1 MRKYINWMAIAGLFA
16 CFTATTTVVE
26 AQTRA
31 EVIDASQD
39 AVNFII
45 ADSKRPELGSC
56 FSCHNTGQAIRA
68 GAMAELSPDLSV
80 DQTQLNKLV
89 GYINNQQFTDVAGTT
104 YSYWTGYWWWGYWT
118 TGTQNGRYDGAI
130 THESRNPYLDPGS
143 SHPNTTT
150 SWAMFSEIELAG
162 NQTSTPFD
170 LTRFLRGAAYLERT
184 VNANGFLPADHID
197 GPVDAN
203 NPGETARAVM
213 VLVKAQELDG
223 QAHWTTAINTGVN
236 YLRGLNPRSENFYYV
251 QDAGWI
257 VQALSAAGVPASDP
271 KISSLIALI
280 KGRQAADGG
289 WSMGTTASV
298 ISTSDAFGTGVAL
311 MSLLAVGET
320 NSSRF
325 PDFRDGINWLLDNQT
340 LDGGWAS
347 AQGRSRVSSSTWA
360 VLSLTALAT
369 TPPTIIVPDD
379 LTVEATG
386 PDGAIVSYTVSAV
399 SDNGTPVPVT
409 LSIASGSTFALGAT
423 TVTASAT
430 IDGESATNSF
440 TVTVVDTT
448 KPALTVPAS
457 QTLEATGPGGAIAT
471 FSASATDLV
480 SGPRVVNF
488 SQESGTM
495 FPLTTTLVN
504 VSASDAAGNTAT
516 GLFGVTVRDTTPPTL
531 ALKAPVVVE
540 ATGPGGANV
549 TFGLPTASD
558 LVTTNPTMT
567 ASPASGSTF
576 PLGTTPVT
584 ITASDA
590 RNNSTSTS
598 FPVIVRDTTAPVIA
612 AQASLVVE
620 ATSANGAVVSFPTP
634 SAGDV
639 VSGNVAVTAL
649 PASGSAFSIGTT
661 TVKLSAVDGAGN
673 TGTASFTVTV
683 RDTIA
688 PVLTVPA
695 NVVLEAT
702 SAAGAVATFTASAT
716 DAVGATVTTSVASGS
731 TFAFGTTTVNVTAVD
746 AAGNSSTGSFTVTVR
761 DTTAPTFSV
770 APSPSSGTLWPPN
783 HQMVPISVTASA
795 LDVVGATLRIVRVT
809 SSEPD
814 NGLGDGD
821 TAGDWVITGPLTVN
835 LRAERGGNGSGRTYT
850 ITVEARDAANN
861 VTESITSVFVPK
873 SLGKK

>member
-1 MRKYINWMAIAGLFA
+1 MLHAGLLA
-16 CFTATTTVVE
+16 CFMATTAVVQ

-31 EVIDASQD
+31 EVIGASQE

-45 ADSKRPELGSC
+45 ADSQRAELGSC

-68 GAMAELSPDLSV
+68 GAMAELSPDLTV
-80 DQTQLNKLV
+80 NQTQLNKLV
-89 GYINNQQFTDVAGTT
+89 GYINNQQFTDVAGGT
-104 YSYWTGYWWWGYWT
+104 YSYFTEYYPGWGWTWYGYWRN
-118 TGTQNGRYDGAI
+118 GTMDGRYDGAI
-130 THESRNPYLDPGS
+130 THESRNPYTNVGN

-150 SWAMFSEIELAG
+150 SWSMFSEIGLAG
-162 NQTSTPFD
+162 NQTGTPFD
-170 LTRFLRGAAYLERT
+170 LNRFRRGAAYLERT

-197 GPVDAN
+197 GPVDGN

-257 VQALSAAGVPASDP
+257 VQALKAAGVPPTDP
-271 KISSLIALI
+271 KIASLIDLI

-289 WSMGTTASV
+289 WSMGTTASA
-298 ISTSDAFGTGVAL
+298 ISSSDAFGTGVAL

-325 PDFRDGINWLLDNQT
+325 LAFRKGINWLLDNQT
-340 LDGGWAS
+340 LDGGWAA

-386 PDGAIVSYTVSAV
+386 PDGAVVTYSVSAV

-409 LSIASGSTFALGAT
+409 LSIPSGSTFALGTT
-423 TVTASAT
+423 TVTANAT

-457 QTLEATGPGGAIAT
+457 QTLEATGPDGAIAS

-480 SGPRVVNF
+480 SGLRAVDF

-504 VSASDAAGNTAT
+504 VSASDAAGNIAT
-516 GLFGVTVRDTTPPTL
+516 GIFGVTVQDTTPPTV
-531 ALKAPVVVE
+531 APKAPIIVE
-540 ATGPGGANV
+540 ATGPGGASV
-549 TFGLPTASD
+549 TFGLPAATDIVTA
-558 LVTTNPTMT
+558 NPAAT

-576 PLGTTPVT
+576 PLGTTPVR
-584 ITASDA
+584 ITATDA

-598 FPVIVRDTTAPVIA
+598 FPVTVQDTTAPVIA
-612 AQASLVVE
+612 AQASLIFE
-620 ATSANGAVVSFPTP
+620 ATSANGAVVSFPAP
-634 SAGDV
+634 SASDL
-639 VSGNVAVTAL
+639 VSGNVTVTAL
-649 PASGSAFSIGTT
+649 PASGSTFPLGTT
-661 TVKLSAVDGAGN
+661 TVRLSAVDRSGN

-683 RDTIA
+683 RDTTA

-695 NVVLEAT
+695 NLVLEAT

-716 DAVGATVTTSVASGS
+716 DAVGATVTSSPTSGS
-731 TFAFGTTTVNVTAVD
+731 NFSIGTTTVNVTAVD
-746 AAGNSSTGSFTVTVR
+746 AAGNTSNGSFTVTVR
-761 DTTAPTFSV
+761 DTTAPTFTV

-783 HQMVPISVTASA
+783 HQMVPISVTATA
-795 LDVVGATLRIVRVT
+795 FDVVGATLKIVRVT

-835 LRAERGGNGSGRTYT
+835 LRAERAGNGSGRTYT
-850 ITVEARDAANN
+850 ITVEARDAAHN
-861 VTESITSVFVPK
+861 VTEKTTSVFVPK
-873 SLGKK
+873 SMGKK